1 MLEAR
6 RRITSVSNKLWV
18 FAHIQ
23 TDGKGRRGRVWIDP
37 VGNFAS
43 TCVFFPNT
51 TIDKF
56 ALSSFTAALSL
67 YDSLDYFSQSK
78 ANISIKWPNDIL
90 LNGKKI
96 AGILLETIAVGQNMD
111 VMLNGHQRE
120 Y

>member
-1 MLEAR
+1 MDKIDSTMLEAR

-56 ALSSFTAALSL
+56 ALSSFTAACMTV
-67 YDSLDYFSQSK
+67 
-78 ANISIKWPNDIL
+78 
-90 LNGKKI
+90 
-96 AGILLETIAVGQNMD
+96 GITLARVKLIY
-111 VMLNGHQRE
+111 R
-120 Y
+120 